1 MGKFSAITEFTRNGF
16 AVVQHDRAV
25 NLDALE
31 TQLNLQG
38 EFLFDVLSKYL
49 EDGVITALE
58 FSVNSLDMS
67 VSFHEGFIRV
77 QFSNANKEI
86 FKNPDFL
93 KALIDRKIGMDIVR
107 TSEHSKLVLPTISL
121 SAEESARVLP
131 GFGVFASSAHQ
142 MLSGVGITE
151 DMTRQAHMDGDTLR
165 MAFCFYQPGGA
176 VNGHK
181 RAEHY
186 DRIYDGVNASV
197 QISELPRT
205 WLVGPS
211 ASELRTVKQYRGTE
225 ILLDGIGK
233 TEDGSRTLNHFPLV
247 GSDSSL
253 SFLISLSGKIARIH
267 LEDLGI
273 DYDDPLREL
282 DSNFLHL

>member
-1 MGKFSAITEFTRNGF
+1 MGKFSATTEFTRNGF

-205 WLVGPS
+205 WLIGPS
-211 ASELRTVKQYRGTE
+211 AAELRTVKQYRGTE

-247 GSDSSL
+247 GNDSSL
-253 SFLISLSGKIARIH
+253 SFLIGLSGKIARIH

-273 DYDDPLREL
+273 DFDDPLREL
-282 DSNFLHL
+282 DSSFLHL

>member
-1 MGKFSAITEFTRNGF
+1 MGKFSATTEFTRNGF